1 MKLAPRRELS
11 FTKVALVENTADIV
25 LLDFWL
31 MLLSWRFVSSY
42 TIIYFFVKK
51 FIFSN
56 VYITVEYDIR
66 MSLCVFFE
74 KGAIS

>member
-11 FTKVALVENTADIV
+11 FTKVAPVENTADIV